1 MFEKNAIKEKTEY
14 KKTFVLGIKIAID
27 NQSFYSFEMR

>member
-1 MFEKNAIKEKTEY
+1 MFEKNGIKEKTEY

>member
-1 MFEKNAIKEKTEY
+1 MFEKNGVQEKSEY